1 MTQVYFIG
9 AGPGDPE
16 LLTLKA
22 ARIIGMA
29 DLVLYAGSLVPR
41 AVLAEAKD
49 SAKIVDS
56 APLALEEQHT
66 LVLETV
72 RAGGLVARVHTG
84 DPALFGAVREQAD
97 LLDAAGVDWEVVPGV
112 SAAFAAAA
120 AAKVSFTRPGGTQS
134 LIVTRLAGKTPV
146 PESENLRDL
155 ARHGSALAVYLSA
168 GDAEGVQREL
178 LAGGLDP
185 ETAVVVGHRVGWPDG
200 SILETTVGDLARAVA
215 EAGFTR
221 QAVFLVLPGQGRGG
235 RSKLYDAGFSHLY
248 RRGSCDGST

>member
-1 MTQVYFIG
+1 MTQVFFIG

-22 ARIIGMA
+22 ARLIGMA

-41 AVLAEAKD
+41 EALAEARD
-49 SAKIVDS
+49 DAKIVDS
-56 APLALEEQHT
+56 APLTLEEQHA

-97 LLDAAGVDWEVVPGV
+97 LLEREGVEWEVVPGV

-120 AAKVSFTRPGGTQS
+120 AARVSFTRPGGTQS
-134 LIVTRLAGKTPV
+134 LIVTRLAGRTPV

-155 ARHGSALAVYLSA
+155 ARHGSALAIYLSA
-168 GDAEGVQREL
+168 GDAGGVQREL
-178 LAGGLDP
+178 LAGGLAP
-185 ETAVVVGHRVGWPDG
+185 ETVVVVGHRVGWPDG
-200 SILETTVGDLARAVA
+200 SILETTLAGMARAVDA
-215 EAGFTR
+215 AGFTR
-221 QAVFLVLPGQGRGG
+221 QAVFLVLPGQTAGE
-235 RSKLYDAGFSHLY
+235 RSKLYDKTFSHLY
-248 RRGSCDGST
+248 RR

>member
-1 MTQVYFIG
+1 MTQVHFIG

-41 AVLAEAKD
+41 EVLAEAKD

-56 APLALEEQHT
+56 APLTLEEQQA

-97 LLDAAGVDWEVVPGV
+97 LLDAAGVEWEVVPGV

-120 AAKVSFTRPGGTQS
+120 AAKVSFTRPGGTQT
-134 LIVTRLAGKTPV
+134 LMVTRLAGRTPV

-155 ARHGSALAVYLSA
+155 ARHGSALAIYLSA

-178 LAGGLDP
+178 LAGGLPPD
-185 ETAVVVGHRVGWPDG
+185 TAVVVGHRVGWPDG
-200 SILETTVGDLARAVA
+200 SILETRVGDLARAVA
-215 EAGFTR
+215 QAGFTR
-221 QAVFLVLPGQGRGG
+221 QAVFLVLPGQAQGG

-248 RRGSCDGST
+248 RRGSCGGST